1 MLMFSTSAE
10 NKAKLIIYARK
21 KYVRLFLIT
30 KNRVYFF

>member
-10 NKAKLIIYARK
+10 NKANVDYLCQK